1 MSNIL
6 HYLETFGLSG
16 ATVTGI
22 SYVGNKLNPLA
33 AGIISGV
40 PISIPS
46 MLLITGKQARKEFIW
61 SAFIMVSFLAI
72 ITGFCALLFNHFE
85 LSASL
90 SVSISFLTWCA
101 GGYLYYIY
109 ITRKTHGKQ

>member
-1 MSNIL
+1 MSNLI
-6 HYLETFGLSG
+6 HYLETFGISG

-22 SYVGNKLNPLA
+22 SFVGNKLNPLA
-33 AGIISGV
+33 AGIISGI

-90 SVSISFLTWCA
+90 SVTISFLSWCA
-101 GGYLYYIY
+101 GGYTYYLY
-109 ITRKTHGKQ
+109 ITRKRGQKQ